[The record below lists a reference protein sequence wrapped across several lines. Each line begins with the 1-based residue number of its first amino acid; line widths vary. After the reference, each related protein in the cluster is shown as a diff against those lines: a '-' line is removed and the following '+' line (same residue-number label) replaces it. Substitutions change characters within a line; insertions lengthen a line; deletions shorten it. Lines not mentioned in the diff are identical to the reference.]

1 MDRYE
6 RDGQREGA
14 ADRRVSGRAS
24 GGRFTVKQIQRELR
38 DRYDIEADRKT
49 IYSDLA
55 VIDRFVPIR
64 MVGSGRTAR
73 YERWDPAKQ

>member
-1 MDRYE
+1 M
-6 RDGQREGA
+6 
-14 ADRRVSGRAS
+14 SGAS
-24 GGRFTVKQIQRELR
+24 GKVRLIAVYRIVLRGGERFTVKQIRRELR

-64 MVGSGRTAR
+64 MVGSGKTAR
-73 YERWDPAKQ
+73 YERWDPMKL